1 VKIKKDKKVQSPPPK
16 LTRAQERYDDIAM
29 VPIYIAALAWFVATY
44 FRISPALRPE
54 YGDEGERISWYVTA
68 VFLIDV
74 LIRFLLDPD
83 KRHFLRRNWFLI
95 VCIVVPVLR
104 IFVVISAIRRIRRD
118 RNAITKMVFL
128 YALYGV
134 LFVIT
139 IGAALV
145 LAAEIDG
152 TGSIRSYGDAVWWSL
167 ETVTTVGYGDF
178 TPVTVLGRVM
188 AGVIMFSGAAA
199 VGALTAAV
207 ASRFI
212 KNSNE
217 SAAQAPQ
224 APQIPPATSDDL
236 QQAIATLTAQIQE
249 LNRRLER
256 EGE

>member
-1 VKIKKDKKVQSPPPK
+1 
-16 LTRAQERYDDIAM
+16 
-29 VPIYIAALAWFVATY
+29 
-44 FRISPALRPE
+44 
-54 YGDEGERISWYVTA
+54 
-68 VFLIDV
+68 
-74 LIRFLLDPD
+74 
-83 KRHFLRRNWFLI
+83 
-95 VCIVVPVLR
+95 
-104 IFVVISAIRRIRRD
+104 
-118 RNAITKMVFL
+118 
-128 YALYGV
+128 
-134 LFVIT
+134 
-139 IGAALV
+139 
-145 LAAEIDG
+145 
-152 TGSIRSYGDAVWWSL
+152 
-167 ETVTTVGYGDF
+167 VGYGDF

-224 APQIPPATSDDL
+224 APQTPPATSDDL

>member
-1 VKIKKDKKVQSPPPK
+1 VKIKRHKQVPPPPK

-29 VPIYIAALAWFVATY
+29 VPIYIAALAWFVAT
-44 FRISPALRPE
+44 FFQISPALRPE
-54 YGDEGERISWYVTA
+54 YGDEGVRISWYVTGI
-68 VFLIDV
+68 FLIDN
-74 LIRFLLDPD
+74 LIRFILDPD
-83 KRHFLRRNWFLI
+83 KRHFFRRKWFLI
-95 VCIVVPVLR
+95 VCIVVPFLR
-104 IFVVISAIRRIRRD
+104 IFVVLNAIRGIRRD

-145 LAAEIDG
+145 LGAEIDG

-212 KNSNE
+212 KSSNE
-217 SAAQAPQ
+217 SAPQ
-224 APQIPPATSDDL
+224 TPDVSLTPPVSSDDL
-236 QQAIATLTAQIQE
+236 QQAIASLTAQIQE

>member
-1 VKIKKDKKVQSPPPK
+1 
-16 LTRAQERYDDIAM
+16 
-29 VPIYIAALAWFVATY
+29 
-44 FRISPALRPE
+44 
-54 YGDEGERISWYVTA
+54 
-68 VFLIDV
+68 
-74 LIRFLLDPD
+74 
-83 KRHFLRRNWFLI
+83 
-95 VCIVVPVLR
+95 
-104 IFVVISAIRRIRRD
+104 
-118 RNAITKMVFL
+118 MVFL

-145 LAAEIDG
+145 LGAEIGG
-152 TGSIRSYGDAVWWSL
+152 TGSIGSYGDAVWWSL

-212 KNSNE
+212 KSTNE
-217 SAAQAPQ
+217 STPQ
-224 APQIPPATSDDL
+224 TPDVSQTPPASSEDL
-236 QQAIATLTAQIQE
+236 QQAIATLTAQIHE

>member
-1 VKIKKDKKVQSPPPK
+1 MKSKKVKTPPPT
-16 LTRAQERYDDIAM
+16 LTRAQERYDDIVM
-29 VPIYIAALAWFVATY
+29 VPIYIAALAWLVGTL
-44 FRISPALRPE
+44 FRILPALRPE
-54 YGDEGERISWYVTA
+54 YGDTGTLIICYVTG
-68 VFLIDV
+68 VFAIDIV
-74 LIRFLLDPD
+74 IRFILDPD
-83 KRHFLRRNWFLI
+83 KRHFIQRKWLLI
-95 VCIVVPVLR
+95 VCVIVPFLR
-104 IFVVISAIRRIRRD
+104 IYVVVSAIRGIRRD

-139 IGAALV
+139 VGAALV
-145 LAAEIDG
+145 LGAEIDG
-152 TGSIRSYGDAVWWSL
+152 TGSIQSYGNAVWWSL
-167 ETVTTVGYGDF
+167 VTVTTVGYGDF

-188 AGVIMFSGAAA
+188 AGVMMFSGAAA

-217 SAAQAPQ
+217 PATQTTQ
-224 APQIPPATSDDL
+224 APQITPAPSDDL
-236 QQAIATLTAQIQE
+236 HQALETLTAQIHE